1 MGEPE
6 PVAPDR
12 DPIEPDEQAIALR
25 AVDFSTLPNAGTDA
39 ENWERARLELR
50 EERQMTVERA
60 AQIAQTRGSGDAVSD
75 WLLAER
81 ELDIN
86 FRRRRVY
93 RTKLAY
99 WEGSQRAKATEREP
113 PAGYERNKS

>member
-6 PVAPDR
+6 PVTPDR
-12 DPIEPDEQAIALR
+12 DPIEPDEQAIELR
-25 AVDFSTLPNAGTDA
+25 ALDFSQLPNAGTDA

-50 EERQMTVERA
+50 EERRMTAERA
-60 AQIAQTRGSGDAVSD
+60 AQITQARGSGDAVSD

-81 ELDIN
+81 ELDIG
-86 FRRRRVY
+86 FRMRRVY

-99 WEGSQRAKATEREP
+99 WEG
-113 PAGYERNKS
+113 GCERNKS

>member
-25 AVDFSTLPNAGTDA
+25 ALDFSTLPNAGTDA

-60 AQIAQTRGSGDAVSD
+60 AQIAQARGSGTRLVTGFSLSAS
-75 WLLAER
+75 W
-81 ELDIN
+81 
-86 FRRRRVY
+86 
-93 RTKLAY
+93 TSTS
-99 WEGSQRAKATEREP
+99 EGDVGTAKAGVLGGQP
-113 PAGYERNKS
+113 KGQSD

>member
-1 MGEPE
+1 
-6 PVAPDR
+6 
-12 DPIEPDEQAIALR
+12 
-25 AVDFSTLPNAGTDA
+25 
-39 ENWERARLELR
+39 
-50 EERQMTVERA
+50 MTVERA

-86 FRRRRVY
+86 FRRRRGY

-99 WEGSQRAKATEREP
+99 REGSQRAKATERERP
-113 PAGYERNKS
+113 PLATSAGEQLTGRPASAPR

>member
-25 AVDFSTLPNAGTDA
+25 ALNFSALPNAGTDA

-50 EERQMTVERA
+50 EER
-60 AQIAQTRGSGDAVSD
+60 
-75 WLLAER
+75 
-81 ELDIN
+81 
-86 FRRRRVY
+86 
-93 RTKLAY
+93 
-99 WEGSQRAKATEREP
+99 
-113 PAGYERNKS
+113 